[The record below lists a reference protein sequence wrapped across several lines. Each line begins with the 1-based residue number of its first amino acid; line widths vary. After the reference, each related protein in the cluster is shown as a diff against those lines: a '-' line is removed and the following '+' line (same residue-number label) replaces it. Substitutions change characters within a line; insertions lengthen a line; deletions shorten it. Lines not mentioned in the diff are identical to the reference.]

1 MQGYGHAG
9 SAGIMTSNNHPGDL
23 LLWDAMHNSCF
34 FLCTAMAKTC
44 MTDATCKLSS
54 SGPGAL

>member
-9 SAGIMTSNNHPGDL
+9 SAGIMTSNNHPDDL

-34 FLCTAMAKTC
+34 FYAPPWQEHA
-44 MTDATCKLSS
+44 
-54 SGPGAL
+54 